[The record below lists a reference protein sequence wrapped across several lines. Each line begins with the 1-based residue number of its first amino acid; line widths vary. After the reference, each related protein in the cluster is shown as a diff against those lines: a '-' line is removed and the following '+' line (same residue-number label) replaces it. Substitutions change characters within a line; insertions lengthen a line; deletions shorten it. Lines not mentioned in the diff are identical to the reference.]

1 MTSPVRADVC
11 IIGAGL
17 VGSACAYQLA
27 KRGADVIVLERAWP
41 GAGSSSGGMGGFR
54 HQFADAVDTELV
66 RASLP
71 IIRELAPEA
80 MSPRGYLFVAETAAG
95 MRELEAGVERM
106 HAFGVRVRM
115 VDTREIAELVPGIV
129 TADLLGG
136 RIGEDDGWG
145 DPRLVL
151 ERTVAAARD
160 LGARIVERQN
170 VIAIRAQDGHV
181 REVES
186 AGFNVVA
193 ASVLVACGAWTADVL
208 ATCGVDVPIWPYRR
222 QIARAGPFPALTQ
235 IPMTIEWESG
245 LHFRPRGD
253 DQLFS
258 MPNLARDGSLEKA
271 PASRGAAAPLVV
283 DPRALSWARQKAAAR
298 HPAFAGLRFVES
310 WACYYEMT
318 PDDHPIIGAV
328 PEVEGLFVAA
338 GFSGHGFMQS
348 AAVGACV
355 AELLTDGA
363 ASTVDVS
370 DFSID
375 RFRAARSRFSPS
387 VL

>member
-17 VGSACAYQLA
+17 VGCASAYQLA
-27 KRGADVIVLERAWP
+27 KRGADVIVLERGWP

-54 HQFADAVDTELV
+54 QQFADAVDAELV

-80 MSPRGYLFVAETAAG
+80 LAPRGYLFVAETEAG
-95 MRELEAGVERM
+95 MRELADGIEGMR
-106 HAFGVRVRM
+106 AFGVRVRM
-115 VDTREIAELVPGIV
+115 VDQRDIAELIPGIV
-129 TADLLGG
+129 TGDLLGG

-151 ERTVAAARD
+151 ERTVAAARE

-170 VIAIRAQDGHV
+170 VTAIRARDGHV

-186 AGFNVVA
+186 TGFSVVA

-208 ATCGVDVPIWPYRR
+208 ATCGVEVPIWPYRR
-222 QIARAGPFPALTQ
+222 QIARAGPFPALRQ
-235 IPMTIEWESG
+235 IPMTIECESG

-258 MPNLARDGSLEKA
+258 MPNLTRDGALEKA
-271 PASRGAAAPLVV
+271 PTSRGPAAPLIV
-283 DPRALSWARQKAAAR
+283 DPRALSWTRQKAAAR
-298 HPAFAGLRFVES
+298 HPDFAALRFAES

-355 AELLTDGA
+355 AELLTDGV
-363 ASTVDVS
+363 SRTVDIG
-370 DFSID
+370 DFSIE
-375 RFRAARSRFSPS
+375 RFRGARSTFSPS